1 MRNEA
6 CPIQVMQ
13 SWPGSTLGKS
23 GRARSPERLVKSVGI
38 STSVRKLRFLQ
49 SLPGRNRTRVE
60 RLSVAV
66 SSEEAWR
73 TMFLRLFLGKGIGTS
88 GERYGATGV
97 TQSFL
102 GGCGLQQLAARG
114 IVLATETFPYS
125 VVRIMGS

>member
-13 SWPGSTLGKS
+13 SWPASTLGKS

-88 GERYGATGV
+88 GRTIWSDRSDAKLFGRMRATAIG
-97 TQSFL
+97 
-102 GGCGLQQLAARG
+102 R
-114 IVLATETFPYS
+114 
-125 VVRIMGS
+125 